1 VNRSTWQGR
10 TAVALI
16 AGAAGEGL
24 CVLLAAYLAG
34 GFILAT
40 FAVAIAVGWHFGPWI
55 GATGAGTPP
64 LGIVF
69 VGSGGDP
76 VGQRV
81 FTALAVVIMLGGTAW
96 LTGRVRERYGKPPW
110 GASEGASE

>member
-1 VNRSTWQGR
+1 VNGASWQGR

-16 AGAAGEGL
+16 AGAAGEGA
-24 CVLLAAYLAG
+24 CVLLAASVAG
-34 GFILAT
+34 GFIVAT
-40 FAVAIAVGWHFGPWI
+40 FAVAIALGWYLGPWI
-55 GATGAGTPP
+55 GAVGAGTPP
-64 LGIVF
+64 LGIIF
-69 VGSGGDP
+69 VGSADDP

-110 GASEGASE
+110 GPSAGVSE